1 MMFQSR
7 DIIGWYLSIANIIIQ
22 AERAEESVRDE
33 IKDRKMKWK
42 KLMIPV
48 SRSLFRLLQG
58 M

>member
-42 KLMIPV
+42 NLMIPV

-58 M
+58 I